1 MAIFPLQINNPIE
14 TAMAIWMYCVINKIL
29 RLSNL
34 SAVEPPIIV
43 RASIG
48 NPAQS
53 WNNPSINAEVVSV
66 AITQTWVINCM
77 QVPVS
82 ELSEPMLERWK
93 GHGGDTIHAWRI

>member
-1 MAIFPLQINNPIE
+1 MAISPLQIYNPIE

-53 WNNPSINAEVVSV
+53 WTNPSINAEVVSV
-66 AITQTWVINCM
+66 AITQPWVITCI

-82 ELSEPMLERWK
+82 EIALPMM
-93 GHGGDTIHAWRI
+93 